1 VIILTEQY
9 MVIHNKGHTLGMFV
23 VKLHDLG
30 YMDRRVVAY
39 ITHEAKEAV
48 LGLQDVLSDRH
59 VNIRDFK
66 KKAVEAISGAV
77 GANVSITEPLYFT
90 SQNKVKTVRDK
101 TILGTQGYKKY
112 ARMVMKI
119 GIESVGRLR
128 TRK

>member
-1 VIILTEQY
+1 LLYMTEQY

-23 VKLHDLG
+23 VRLHDLG

-39 ITHEAKEAV
+39 VIPEAKEAIS
-48 LGLQDVLSDRH
+48 GLQDVFADRH

-66 KKAVEAISGAV
+66 KKAVEAISEALT
-77 GANVSITEPLYFT
+77 ANVSITEPLYFT

-101 TILGTQGYKKY
+101 TILGTENYKKY

-128 TRK
+128 ARK

>member
-1 VIILTEQY
+1 MTEQY

-23 VKLHDLG
+23 VRLHDLG

-39 ITHEAKEAV
+39 ITPKAKDAV
-48 LGLQDVLSDRH
+48 LGLQNVFDDRH

-66 KKAVEAISGAV
+66 KKAVEAISVAV

-101 TILGTQGYKKY
+101 TILGTENYKKY
-112 ARMVMKI
+112 VRTVMKI